1 MKSQY
6 STLLL
11 LLLGLLVSAE
21 AFRGRAGERKKKFCE
36 KAVKACEEET
46 DVTKAI
52 IKTCVF
58 DPNAAEGEVPFKTIT
73 ESKKCTKAR
82 VCSSE
87 ERFVHKGECGKDC
100 DSLSALCDS
109 MGNKRKEAK
118 KAGKRAAKKG
128 GKRGGKRGGIRK
140 MISFCDQN
148 GKPLSKKCDIFS
160 MRCQAIAD
168 DTDGEIVKKFTDLP
182 QLKRCPRVKTE

>member
-1 MKSQY
+1 MKEGLKMSNMWISY
-6 STLLL
+6 
-11 LLLGLLVSAE
+11 LGLLVSAE

-36 KAVKACEEET
+36 KAVKDCEEET

-58 DPNAAEGEVPFKTIT
+58 DLNAAEGEVPFKTVT

-82 VCSSE
+82 VCSSK
-87 ERFVHKGECGKDC
+87 ERFIHKGECGKDC

-109 MGNKRKEAK
+109 GSKRKEAK
-118 KAGKRAAKKG
+118 KAGKRAAK
-128 GKRGGKRGGIRK
+128 RGGKRGGFRR

-168 DTDGEIVKKFTDLP
+168 DTNGDIKSFTDLP
-182 QLKRCPRVKTE
+182 QLKSK

>member
-1 MKSQY
+1 M
-6 STLLL
+6 
-11 LLLGLLVSAE
+11 SAE

-36 KAVKACEEET
+36 KVVKDCEEET
-46 DVTKAI
+46 DVTKET

-73 ESKKCTKAR
+73 DSKKCTKAR

-87 ERFVHKGECGKDC
+87 ERFIHKGECGKDC

-109 MGNKRKEAK
+109 MGNKRKGAK
-118 KAGKRAAKKG
+118 RAGKRA
-128 GKRGGKRGGIRK
+128 GKRGGKRR

-168 DTDGEIVKKFTDLP
+168 DTNGDIKSFTDLP
-182 QLKRCPRVKTE
+182 QIKSK